1 METLDYIVILIY
13 FLGLIAVSLIMSRK
27 IKNSEDM
34 FIAGRNSS
42 WWLSG
47 ISSYMTIFS
56 ASTFV
61 VWGGVAYKSGLVAV
75 VVAICLG
82 IASFVVGK
90 WISGKWRQLRIK
102 SPGEFLTVRFGH
114 RSVSFYTISGIVA
127 RAVHTAVALYA
138 VAVVMCALIKVP
150 EGSILASTG
159 LAGDS
164 PEGFLSIWW
173 ALLILG
179 TIALVYTIAG
189 GFLAV
194 LMTDVIQFGVLFAV
208 VVFMIPLSFNAVGG
222 LNRFIDGAAQIPGF
236 LSGTSPTYTWL
247 WLALWVVL
255 NVSMIG
261 GDWPFVQRYISVP
274 TVKDAKKSTYLI
286 GALYL
291 VTPLIWYLPTMVYRV
306 MEPGLGLEL
315 DAAALTYNGEHAY
328 VNMSKMVLM
337 SGMVGMMLAA
347 MLSATLSNVSGILNV
362 YANVYTYEIWGHSE
376 KNRNASER
384 KRIRV
389 GRMFTLIFGLVIIAL
404 SMLVP
409 FAGGAEKVVVTL
421 LTMVMCPLYIPS
433 IWGLF
438 SKRLSGNQ
446 LIWAMVATWV
456 IGITAKLTVP
466 AQVLSSS
473 LIESI
478 SGCVLPVLIL
488 AGMEVWSA
496 SRGISREGFEK
507 IRQYTDPS
515 AEVEPGPMEKKA
527 VKAYSLMAVDCF
539 CITLGAVVL
548 LLAGLLIA
556 GDPKTLAVKGIVLGF
571 CICIGIVIAL
581 YAAYRIIDRNNN
593 KQIPQSHE

>member
-1 METLDYIVILIY
+1 MGTLDYIVILIY

-27 IKNSEDM
+27 IKSSEDM

-82 IASFVVGK
+82 IASFIVGK
-90 WISGKWRQLRIK
+90 WISGRWRKLRIK
-102 SPGEFLTVRFGH
+102 SPGEFLTIRFGH
-114 RSVSFYTISGIVA
+114 SSVSFYTISGIIA

-150 EGSILASTG
+150 GTSILASTG
-159 LAGDS
+159 MAGDS
-164 PEGFLSIWW
+164 PAGYLSIWW

-179 TIALVYTIAG
+179 TVALVYTIAG

-222 LNRFIDGAAQIPGF
+222 LNRFIEGATQIPGF

-306 MEPGLGLEL
+306 MEPGLGMEL

-328 VNMSKMVLM
+328 VNMSKLVLM
-337 SGMVGMMLAA
+337 GGMVGMMLAA

-362 YANVYTYEIWGHSE
+362 YANVYTYEIWGHKE
-376 KNRNASER
+376 KNRGADEHR
-384 KRIRV
+384 RIKV
-389 GRMFTLIFGLVIIAL
+389 GRMFTLVFGLVIIGL

-438 SKRLSGNQ
+438 SKRLGGNQ

-466 AQVLSSS
+466 ASVLSPS

-478 SGCVLPVLIL
+478 SGCVLPIAIL
-488 AGMEVWSA
+488 AGMEIWSA
-496 SRGISREGFEK
+496 RKGIRREGYDAIEE
-507 IRQYTDPS
+507 YTDPQ
-515 AEVEPGPMEKKA
+515 AEVEPGPKEKKA
-527 VKAYSLMAVDCF
+527 VKQYSHMAVDCF
-539 CITLGAVVL
+539 CITLGAVAL
-548 LLAGLLIA
+548 LLLGLLVS
-556 GDPKTLAVKGIVLGF
+556 GDPKTVAVKGIVLWF
-571 CICIGIVIAL
+571 CGSIIAL
-581 YAAYRIIDRNNN
+581 IAVYAAYRIIDRKNNN
-593 KQIPQSHE
+593 S